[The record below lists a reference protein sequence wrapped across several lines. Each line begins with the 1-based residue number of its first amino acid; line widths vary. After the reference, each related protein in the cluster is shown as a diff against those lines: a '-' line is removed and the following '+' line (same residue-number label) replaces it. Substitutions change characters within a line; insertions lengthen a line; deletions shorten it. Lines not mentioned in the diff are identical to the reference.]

1 MFRLTF
7 RNITRRK
14 LRFALTTLAVVL
26 GVAFLSTSFF
36 LTDRLRDT
44 FDELA
49 TDISGELD
57 LVVRASI
64 DEGAD
69 RINRLPVPEEVLG
82 FLQDVPGIRS
92 VGPSVVGWNVV
103 PLYTDDN
110 GELAAIGTNGGAP
123 QFGFNYGV
131 PDGADYGNVLEDLS
145 QLFITDGRAPLRT
158 ESISDPDIVGEFI
171 LDTMTADEYG
181 FTIGKTYTVSA
192 PIGNRQF
199 VLVGTANFGDPDE
212 NKNIGANISAFDEET
227 AQEVANKVGVYDEIA
242 IALAD
247 DANEVAVMTAIRDRL
262 DIATAE
268 FRTFLSTLPEDQQ
281 NQLAVFAEAELEVVT
296 AATKIAED
304 QSDFDQFL
312 NIISSV
318 LLGFSVIA
326 VVVSAFII
334 NNTFSIVI
342 GQRVRELAL
351 LRALGATG
359 RQISRSVRLE
369 AVVIGVVASA
379 LGLLAGYLLAAL
391 LRWVLV
397 KIGFGDLPGSIPI
410 RPRTIVV
417 ASVVGVGAT
426 LLSSIGPSRR
436 VRKIPPVAALRD
448 DLRLTPTGLRRRLLV
463 GGAVAVAGI
472 GALAAGMTIEMST
485 RLILV
490 AIGGGALAAFI
501 GVYLL
506 SPAITGQVATVLGWP
521 IRKVYR
527 VPGRLAT
534 DNARRS
540 PRRTAATAA
549 ALTIG
554 LALVSLAAVVSDS
567 LKATFLS
574 TMEQSVE
581 ADLFVYG
588 DTFNPQAGFSTELG
602 ADLQKMAVQ
611 RPDLV
616 KSVMT
621 MRWTLGGVKIGDG
634 YKDVVA
640 AELAVLDEH
649 MNLQVIEGSE
659 FHAGTNGVL
668 VHLDSATDLG
678 LTIGD
683 SVAAEFP
690 GNRTIELT
698 VAAIFED
705 STLLG
710 NWVVDVS
717 VFDSHL
723 PTAPLGWI
731 SVLFPVGAD
740 NDASRTAIEVYTDAY
755 PQVVVENRSEFRDSQ
770 EKQLDQL
777 LSIIQVFLGLS
788 LVIAVLGITN
798 TMALSVYER
807 TRELG
812 LLRAIGMTRRQL
824 RRMIR
829 WEAVI
834 IALFGG
840 LLGVAMGVLFGLAVI
855 AALPETFVDI
865 VSIPYTSLFGYLLVS
880 GLFGM
885 LAAILP
891 ARRASKL
898 NVPVSYTHLT
908 LPTKA

>member
-36 LTDRLRDT
+36 LTDRLRDS

-49 TDISGELD
+49 TDISGEVD
-57 LVVRASI
+57 LVVRTSI
-64 DEGAD
+64 DEGAE
-69 RINRLPVPEEVLG
+69 RINRLPFPEEVLD
-82 FLQDVPGIRS
+82 LLTDVPGVRN
-92 VGPSVVGWNVV
+92 VWPGVQAWNVV
-103 PLYTDDN
+103 PLYIDED
-110 GELAAIGTNGGAP
+110 GDLKAIGTNGGAP
-123 QFGFNYGV
+123 QFGFNITP
-131 PDGADYGNVLEDLS
+131 PDGSDYGDTTNSQGS
-145 QLFITDGRAPLRT
+145 QLFLTDGRLPRRT
-158 ESISDPDIVGEFI
+158 ESMLDPSTMGEFA
-171 LDTMTADEYG
+171 LDNKTADDFG
-181 FTIGKTYTVSA
+181 FNIGETYTVSA
-192 PIGNRQF
+192 PGGNRQF

-212 NKNIGANISAFDEET
+212 SKNLGANISLFDEET
-227 AQEVANKVGVYDEIA
+227 TQEIANKVGLYDEIS
-242 IALAD
+242 IYLEEGAD
-247 DANEVAVMTAIRDRL
+247 EAATMGQIQERL
-262 DIATAE
+262 DLATDE
-268 FRTFLSTLPEDQQ
+268 FRAVLAGLPEEQQ
-281 NQLAVFAEAELEVVT
+281 IQLAAFGQTELEVVT

-304 QSDFDQFL
+304 QSDFDQFI

-318 LLGFSVIA
+318 LLAFAIIA

-369 AVVIGVVASA
+369 AVVIGVFATA
-379 LGLLAGYLLAAL
+379 LGLVAGYLLSTL
-391 LRWVLV
+391 LVWVLV
-397 KIGFGDLPGSIPI
+397 NIGFGELPGSIPV

-417 ASVVGVGAT
+417 ASMVGVGAT
-426 LLSSIGPSRR
+426 LLSAIGPSRR

-448 DLRLTPTGLRRRLLV
+448 DVRLTPTGLRRRLIV
-463 GGAVAVAGI
+463 GSAVALVGI
-472 GALAAGMTIEMST
+472 GALAAGMTIQMST
-485 RLILV
+485 RSVLT
-490 AIGGGALAAFI
+490 AIGGGALAAFM

-506 SPAITGQVATVLGWP
+506 SPAVTRPVATVLGWP

-527 VPGRLAT
+527 IPGRLAT

-567 LKATFLS
+567 IKATFLS
-574 TMEQSVE
+574 TLDQSVE
-581 ADLFVYG
+581 ADLFVYPG
-588 DTFNPQAGFSTELG
+588 TFNPQAGFSAELG
-602 ADLQKMAVQ
+602 SDLQNLAAEQ
-611 RPDLV
+611 PDLV
-616 KSVMT
+616 DSAMT
-621 MRWTLGGVKIGDG
+621 MRWTMGGVKIGG
-634 YKDVVA
+634 GFKDLVA
-640 AELAVLDEH
+640 AELDILAEH
-649 MNLQVIEGSE
+649 MNIQVIEGSE
-659 FHAGTNGVL
+659 FSAGNNGLL
-668 VHLDSATDLG
+668 VHVDPAGDLG
-678 LTIGD
+678 LAVGD
-683 SVAAEFP
+683 LVPIDFP
-690 GNRTIELT
+690 GGRTSELT

-705 STLLG
+705 SALLG

-717 VFDSHL
+717 VFDTYI
-723 PTAPLGWI
+723 PTAPVSWI
-731 SVLFPVGAD
+731 SVLFPDGAD
-740 NDASRTAIEVYTDAY
+740 DISSRTAVEVYTDSY
-755 PQVVVENRSEFRDSQ
+755 PQVAVEDQSEFRKSQ
-770 EKQLDQL
+770 EDQLDRL

-788 LVIAVLGITN
+788 LLIAVLGIAN

-840 LLGVAMGVLFGLAVI
+840 LLGVAMGVLFGLAAI
-855 AALPETFVDI
+855 AAIPEEFVDI
-865 VSIPYTSLFGYLLVS
+865 VSIPYTSLFGYLVVS

-885 LAAILP
+885 FAAILP

-898 NVPVSYTHLT
+898 NVLDAISHE
-908 LPTKA
+908 

>member
-49 TDISGELD
+49 TDISGEID
-57 LVVRASI
+57 LVVRTSI
-64 DEGAD
+64 DEGAE
-69 RINRLPVPEEVLG
+69 RINRLPFPEEVLG
-82 FLQDVPGIRS
+82 ALTDVPGIRY
-92 VGPSVVGWNVV
+92 VWPSVQVWNVV
-103 PLYTDDN
+103 PLYTDGD

-123 QFGFNYGV
+123 QFGFNFTPPEGS
-131 PDGADYGNVLEDLS
+131 DYGDATEDHN
-145 QLFITDGRAPLRT
+145 QFFITDGRAPLRT
-158 ESISDPDIVGEFI
+158 GSMADPATVGEFA
-171 LDTMTADEYG
+171 LDNMTADEFG
-181 FTIGKTYTVSA
+181 FTIGETYTVSA
-192 PIGNRQF
+192 PSGNRRF
-199 VLVGTANFGDPDE
+199 VLVGTANFGDSDE
-212 NKNIGANISAFDEET
+212 NKSLGANMSLFDEET
-227 AQEVANKVGVYDEIA
+227 AQEVGNKVGLYDEIA
-242 IALAD
+242 IYLED
-247 DANEVAVMTAIRDRL
+247 DADEAAVMAVVQDRL
-262 DIATAE
+262 DLATAD
-268 FRTFLSTLPEDQQ
+268 FRAVVSTLPEGQRK
-281 NQLAVFAEAELEVVT
+281 QLSALTDVDLEVVT

-304 QSDFDQFL
+304 QSDFDQFID
-312 NIISSV
+312 IISSV
-318 LLGFSVIA
+318 LLGFAVIS

-369 AVVIGVVASA
+369 AVAIGVVATV
-379 LGLLAGYLLAAL
+379 LGLVGGYLLSTL
-391 LRWVLV
+391 LVWVLV
-397 KIGFGDLPGSIPI
+397 NIGFGELPGSIPI
-410 RPRTIVV
+410 RPRTIIV

-426 LLSSIGPSRR
+426 LVSAIGPSRR
-436 VRKIPPVAALRD
+436 VRQIPPVAAMRD
-448 DLRLTPTGLRRRLLV
+448 DVRLTPTGLRRRLQV
-463 GGAVAVAGI
+463 GSAVTAIGI
-472 GALAAGMTIEMST
+472 GALTLGMTVEMST
-485 RLILV
+485 VSVLTAV
-490 AIGGGALAAFI
+490 GGGALTTFM

-506 SPAITGQVATVLGWP
+506 SPVIARPVASILGWP
-521 IRKVYR
+521 IQRLYR
-527 VPGRLAT
+527 IPGRLAT

-567 LKATFLS
+567 VKTTFLS
-574 TMEQSVE
+574 TMDQSVE

-602 ADLQKMAVQ
+602 SDLQHLAAE

-621 MRWTLGGVKIGDG
+621 MRWTLGGVKIGEDF
-634 YKDVVA
+634 KDLVA
-640 AELAVLDEH
+640 ADLEILDEH
-649 MNLQVIEGSE
+649 MNVQVTEGSE
-659 FHAGTNGVL
+659 FGAGNNGVL
-668 VHLDSATDLG
+668 VHVDPAGDLG

-683 SVAAEFP
+683 PVLIDFP
-690 GNRTIELT
+690 GGRTSELT

-710 NWVVDVS
+710 NWVVDIS
-717 VFDSHL
+717 VFDSYL
-723 PTAPLGWI
+723 PTAPLAWI
-731 SVLFPVGAD
+731 SVLFPVDAD
-740 NDASRTAIEVYTDAY
+740 NYASRAAIEVYTDAY
-755 PQVVVENRSEFRDSQ
+755 PQVVVENRSEFRNAQ
-770 EKQLDQL
+770 EKQLDQV

-788 LVIAVLGITN
+788 LLIAVLGITN
-798 TMALSVYER
+798 TLALSVYER

-824 RRMIR
+824 RRMVR

-840 LLGVAMGVLFGLAVI
+840 LLGVGMGVLFGLAAI
-855 AALPETFVDI
+855 AAIPETFVDI
-865 VSIPYTSLFGYLLVS
+865 VSIPYRSLLGYLLVS

-891 ARRASKL
+891 ARRAARL
-898 NVPVSYTHLT
+898 NILEAISHE
-908 LPTKA
+908 